1 MKARIIQY
9 RFGPDAADVDAN
21 FNWIISELGA
31 CDDSI
36 DIVVLPEGSHD
47 PAPTGAGSLKNAEC
61 AIHNA
66 KARNE
71 KLLAKAS
78 ETARRC
84 RAAVFGNARFDSP
97 TGPRNSTFAYAP
109 DGTFAARY
117 DKQNLTPGEHK
128 TLDDSYTREWN
139 APVVAEIAGSFHEV

>member
-9 RFGPDAADVDAN
+9 RFGPTAADLQKN
-21 FNWIISELGA
+21 FDWIVSELDA
-31 CDDSI
+31 CDPSL
-36 DIVVLPEGSHD
+36 DIVVLPEGCHD
-47 PAPTGAGSLKNAEC
+47 PAPVADPASLCTAE
-61 AIHNA
+61 A

-71 KLLAKAS
+71 AMLSKCA

-84 RAAVFGNARFDSP
+84 HAAVFVNARYESP

-109 DGTFAARY
+109 DGTLAGRY

-128 TLDDSYTREWN
+128 MLDDSYTREFN
-139 APVVAEIAGSFHEV
+139 APK